1 MVEHWIADLK
11 LIDSSFIRCNV
22 FMKNFQE
29 FLMTVQEKCGKFE
42 CGQNQRR
49 QLLERFFKVEWS
61 LIPVHFSL
69 LGLCISYSS
78 QFVYIPKLKLYE
90 SLFVKKINCEYP
102 LHRHAFPISNVLNH
116 VQSLAALS
124 HLHCNS
130 C

>member
-49 QLLERFFKVEWS
+49 QLLEQFFKVEWS
-61 LIPVHFSL
+61 LEQVGFMIGCILNNFTFSNTIFRVKGRL
-69 LGLCISYSS
+69 YSKTDFKGKISLGL
-78 QFVYIPKLKLYE
+78 
-90 SLFVKKINCEYP
+90 
-102 LHRHAFPISNVLNH
+102 
-116 VQSLAALS
+116 
-124 HLHCNS
+124 
-130 C
+130 